1 MMRYRIEV
9 YILGFIVGVYET
21 NKHSEAKRIYWLH
34 NNRLDRWT
42 QLYIDGETG
51 SKEWMDRTLGGGR
64 EHGYLAEDLYLT
76 AMAYKTKK
84 GRDGE

>member
-1 MMRYRIEV
+1 MMCYRIEV
-9 YILGFIVGVYET
+9 YILGFMVGVYET

-51 SKEWMDRTLGGGR
+51 SKEWMDLSGR
-64 EHGYLAEDLYLT
+64 GAVSD
-76 AMAYKTKK
+76 
-84 GRDGE
+84 RDDVPGEEKER